1 MKANKYDVTGK
12 AIGQVELP
20 AAIFTDEYSKGSI
33 YTVIRIENRNRRQGT
48 HKTKGF
54 SEVSG
59 GGKKPWRQKGTGN
72 ARQGS
77 IRAPQWRKGY
87 TVFGPQPRDYSLR
100 IPEKVRKHGM
110 RSILSARATVN
121 AVSVLENIKMEKF
134 STSTM
139 FKIFKTMGVLPGN
152 TVCFVSDSEDLKIKK
167 SLMNIPGLVYV
178 NAKRLTAPEVYYSGH
193 LIVTEGAMKH
203 LENTLAKDTA
213 SKAGVA

>member
-12 AIGQVELP
+12 AAGTVELP
-20 AAIFTDEYSKGSI
+20 AGVFTEEFSKGSI

-77 IRAPQWRKGY
+77 IRAAQWRKGY

-100 IPEKVRKHGM
+100 IPEKVRKLGM
-110 RSILSARATVN
+110 KSILSARASVN
-121 AVSVLENIKMEKF
+121 AVSVLENVKLDKF
-134 STSTM
+134 STSAM
-139 FKIFKTMGVLPGN
+139 FKIFKNMGVLPGN
-152 TVCFVSDSEDLKIKK
+152 TVCFVSDSDDLMLKK

-178 NAKRLTAPEVYYSGH
+178 NANRLTAPELYYSGH
-193 LIVTEGAMKH
+193 LVVTEGA
-203 LENTLAKDTA
+203 LRQIESILTKDA
-213 SKAGVA
+213 VKAGVA